1 MPKKFSPELRERAVR
16 MVLERQAAEGGPRSH
31 SIRVIGPQVGVGE
44 ETLRMWCNRHGHE
57 IAPAAAG
64 ETPEQEIRRLRR
76 ELAEARRANEMADST
91 GRRNTP
97 VSEVFVSGDEGLDR
111 EDERCAR
118 GCASSVAC

>member
-76 ELAEARRANEMADST
+76 ELAEARRANEMAHSSGGGPATSSGSRSLPGSNASITAAVD
-91 GRRNTP
+91 RP
-97 VSEVFVSGDEGLDR
+97 VWVD
-111 EDERCAR
+111 
-118 GCASSVAC
+118 

>member
-1 MPKKFSPELRERAVR
+1 MPQKFSPELRERAVR

-76 ELAEARRANEMADST
+76 ELAEARRANEMADSSGQCNESCEMRQSLIT
-91 GRRNTP
+91 GG
-97 VSEVFVSGDEGLDR
+97 SGCRAGMVI
-111 EDERCAR
+111 
-118 GCASSVAC
+118 S